1 MKKRKKKRFVMMAD
15 SGKVDTQTANS
26 RKTRFVEP
34 ANFPFYFVD
43 KVTRA
48 NRNSNQHMII

>member
-1 MKKRKKKRFVMMAD
+1 MMAD